1 MTPPNSD
8 KLPRC
13 RNEQKWSL
21 LDHFGMPKMALLTE
35 EHLANSRMVLDRAPG
50 AWPTLH
56 GHSQVR
62 HPGRR
67 CTPGPN
73 LPPQQ
78 VVGQDRGPI
87 RSRSPIFVSSPRK
100 CACAAAGDAD
110 GGRARSGAP
119 AHLPDVLRWCPR
131 GLAHGA
137 RPLPGAAS
145 RPKSPSWP
153 HGRCG
158 HHFSADCHVHR
169 GSAAIFVSFSVF
181 GPLSGLFPQN
191 ALPFSLGSARPLTAW
206 RWAVHLGPGRRCAAT
221 PMCCILAA
229 GASQAQTPCPR
240 RHFGLRAAHRASVA
254 IDSS

>member
-1 MTPPNSD
+1 MCLFACLLYSKPPIWGPNSHP
-8 KLPRC
+8 LPRC
-13 RNEQKWSL
+13 RRRRKWAPTDLFRTPMMTMRTGSTR
-21 LDHFGMPKMALLTE
+21 PLTAE
-35 EHLANSRMVLDRAPG
+35 CG
-50 AWPTLH
+50 
-56 GHSQVR
+56 
-62 HPGRR
+62 
-67 CTPGPN
+67 
-73 LPPQQ
+73 
-78 VVGQDRGPI
+78 VVHRGPGQ
-87 RSRSPIFVSSPRK
+87 
-100 CACAAAGDAD
+100 C
-110 GGRARSGAP
+110 
-119 AHLPDVLRWCPR
+119 
-131 GLAHGA
+131 A